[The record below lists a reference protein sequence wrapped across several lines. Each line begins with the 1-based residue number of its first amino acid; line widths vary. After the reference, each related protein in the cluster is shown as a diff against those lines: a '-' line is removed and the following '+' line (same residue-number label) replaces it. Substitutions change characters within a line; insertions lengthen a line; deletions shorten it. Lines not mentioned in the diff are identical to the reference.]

1 MKKNVNR
8 NFLWAQ
14 IFVEQL
20 SKSGVKYASISP
32 GSRSTPLTLA
42 FSENSKIKTYVN
54 IDERT
59 SGFFAL
65 GLANRSNSPVVVVT
79 TSGTATSNLYPAII
93 EAFQQRI
100 PLIIC
105 TADRPPEMQN
115 CGANQT
121 INQQNIYANH
131 IRSFVNIGLPGLSL
145 SKINR
150 LKKIAYNA
158 VQDSLNLKR
167 GPVHLNFPFRKP
179 FEPKTFTNNVSED
192 FLKKA
197 KVLISNKSKINRGNS
212 LSKNKFTEFT
222 GAVKK
227 HRKGIIICGKYNYTD
242 NFPRL
247 CSSFASKLGYPILAE
262 GNSGLRFSNSSK
274 KFIISNSTAFLK
286 SDAFYDLIDAE
297 IIIQFGNTPVSNI
310 VQKFIKESKAN
321 KFLINTFGD
330 YQDPSRTVQNVFTI
344 APEKFCKSFLDSTKN
359 LNFAKS
365 KKWITILTKYE
376 KISELI
382 KKEEI
387 ENAKFPFEGRIVTEI
402 LKLVPNNSNLMFS
415 NSMPVRDLD
424 FFASSSKKHINIFSN
439 RGASGIDG
447 IISTAAG
454 IAVESVNPTVLLI
467 GDLAFY
473 HDMNSLLILRK
484 QKIPLVI
491 ILIDNNGGGIFN
503 MLPISSYRKS
513 FTYFFRTPL
522 NIDLLSFAKS
532 YGGNTYEIENWND
545 LKTHFL
551 SSLKRKKFTVLR
563 IKTNAKNSLK
573 IREVY
578 WERVQKEIKLYNDNR
593 NQ

>member
-1 MKKNVNR
+1 MKNHVNR

-42 FSENSKIKTYVN
+42 FSENSKIKTFVN

-65 GLANRSNSPVVVVT
+65 GLANKTNSPVAVVT
-79 TSGTATSNLYPAII
+79 TSGTATANLYPAII

-100 PLIIC
+100 PLIVC

-131 IRSFVNIGLPGLSL
+131 IRYFANIGLPSL
-145 SKINR
+145 SMNKINR
-150 LKKIAYNA
+150 LKKITHTA
-158 VQDSLNLKR
+158 VQNSLIFKR
-167 GPVHLNFPFRKP
+167 GPIHLNFPFRKP
-179 FEPKTFTNNVSED
+179 FEPKTFTDSISKD
-192 FLKKA
+192 F
-197 KVLISNKSKINRGNS
+197 ITKSKVFIYSKAGIS
-212 LSKNKFTEFT
+212 KTDLLSKNKIAEFT

-227 HRKGIIICGKYNYTD
+227 YRKGIIICGGYNYS
-242 NFPRL
+242 NKFPEI
-247 CSSFASKLGYPILAE
+247 CTSFASKLGYPIFAE

-274 KFIISNSTAFLK
+274 KLVLSNSTAFLK
-286 SDAFYDLIDAE
+286 SDALKKIIRAE
-297 IIIQFGNTPVSNI
+297 IIIQFGNTPISNI
-310 VQKFIKESKAN
+310 VQNFIKKSKAD
-321 KFLINTFGD
+321 KYLINSFGD
-330 YQDPSRTVQNVFTI
+330 YQDPSRTAQNVFAIT
-344 APEKFCKSFLDSTKN
+344 PEDFCRSFLDSTKN
-359 LNFAKS
+359 LNFTRS
-365 KKWITILTKYE
+365 KEWINKLLTYE
-376 KISELI
+376 KISEDI
-382 KKEEI
+382 KREKI
-387 ENAKFPFEGRIVTEI
+387 ENAKFPFEGRIVTETF
-402 LKLVPNNSNLMFS
+402 KLIPNNTNFMFS

-424 FFASSSKKHINIFSN
+424 FFASFNKKYINIFSN

-454 IAVESVNPTVLLI
+454 VAVESVNPTVLII

-513 FTYFFRTPL
+513 FTNYFRAPL
-522 NIDLLSFAKS
+522 DIDLLSFAKS
-532 YGGNTYEIENWND
+532 YGGNSYEIENWED
-545 LKTHFL
+545 LNTHFL
-551 SSLKRKKFTVLR
+551 SALKRKRFTVLR

-573 IREVY
+573 IREAY
-578 WERVQKEIKLYNDNR
+578 WQKVDKEIKTYNDNPK
-593 NQ
+593 